1 MSGADRYVTTA
12 AIRDAINGRE
22 TDILDSLGIR
32 WRDGKPHVACPYPEH
47 ADNNPSWRWDERKGR
62 AYCTCIE
69 GSHSILDVVMKVEST
84 DCDAAKIR
92 AAELLKRP
100 DLIRERR
107 ARKKRGGG
115 RNISPDQHHNS
126 ATPAG
131 CTLMAYAEAKR
142 LPVEFLLSLGL
153 RQISYQR
160 APAISIPYFGVDSAE
175 PAVRF
180 RISLESKDRFRWRT
194 GCKPRL
200 YGLHRLPE
208 ARKAGYVV
216 LVEGESDC
224 HTLWYVG
231 FPALGLPGAGN
242 WNEPR
247 DAALLDGVT
256 VIYLVVEP
264 DEGGKT
270 ALGWLARSRIRE
282 RVRLVRLA
290 GAKDPSA
297 LYLANPSR
305 FRERWQAALDAAAL
319 WLEEAARDAKDE
331 RAAAWE
337 ACKSLAVRSDVLAEA
352 VHTLRAIGV
361 VGEERAIKL
370 IYLAVTSR
378 LLTRIVSVAV
388 KGTTSGGKSHLVER
402 VLSLFPADAVYALSS
417 MSERALAYSE
427 EPLSHRMLVIYEAA
441 GLAGNFATYLI
452 RSLLSEG
459 RIRYET
465 VEKTKDGLRPRLI
478 EREGPTGLLVTTTAP
493 RLHPENETRI
503 VSVTVDDTA
512 EQTRAILRA
521 QAKGREAEAPDL
533 APWHA
538 LQTLIAAGPAR
549 VSIPFA
555 HSLAELIPA
564 VAVRLRRDFPA
575 LLSLIEAHALLHQA
589 TRERGVGGAI
599 VATIK
604 DYAAVRRIVA
614 DLIADGVGATVSKAI
629 RETVAAVAALIA
641 SNPAGVSVTALAGA
655 LRVDKSAVSR
665 RVDVAIKGG
674 YLRND
679 EDRKGRPAR
688 LVLGDPLP
696 DEMDVLPTPETL
708 AADSCTVA
716 VLREGIATPSP
727 LADGDLST
735 NPELAEAE
743 V

>member
-1 MSGADRYVTTA
+1 MTRYVTA
-12 AIRDAINGRE
+12 EAVRE
-22 TDILDSLGIR
+22 AVQGSETEILDALRIP
-32 WRDGKPHVACPYPEH
+32 WRIGKPHIRCPYLDH
-47 ADNNPSWRWDERKGR
+47 ADNHPSWRWDERKAR
-62 AYCTCIE
+62 AYCTCIT
-69 GSHSILDVVMKVEST
+69 GSRSHSILDVVMHNTGLAFEQ
-84 DCDAAKIR
+84 AKIR

-115 RNISPDQHHNS
+115 GDIPPDQHRNS

-180 RISLESKDRFRWRT
+180 RISLESKDGFRWRT

-247 DAALLDGVT
+247 DAPLLDGIT

-264 DEGGKT
+264 DQGGKT

-282 RVRLVRLA
+282 RVRLLRLA

-297 LYLANPSR
+297 LYLANPSH
-305 FRERWQAALDAAAL
+305 FLERWQAALDAAAP
-319 WLEEAARDAKDE
+319 WLEEAAREAKE
-331 RAAAWE
+331 ARAAAWE
-337 ACKSLAVRSDVLAEA
+337 VCKSLAVRSDVLTEA
-352 VHTLRAIGV
+352 VNTLRAIGV

-378 LLTRIVSVAV
+378 LLARIVSVAV

-402 VLSLFPADAVYALSS
+402 VLALFPADAVYALSS

-441 GLAGNFATYLI
+441 GLASNFATYLI

-465 VEKTKDGLRPRLI
+465 VEKTKDGLRARLI

-503 VSVTVDDTA
+503 VSITVDDTA

-521 QAKGREAEAPDL
+521 QAKGRKAEAPDL
-533 APWHA
+533 VPCMPYRPS
-538 LQTLIAAGPAR
+538 LQP
-549 VSIPFA
+549 
-555 HSLAELIPA
+555 
-564 VAVRLRRDFPA
+564 
-575 LLSLIEAHALLHQA
+575 
-589 TRERGVGGAI
+589 
-599 VATIK
+599 
-604 DYAAVRRIVA
+604 
-614 DLIADGVGATVSKAI
+614 
-629 RETVAAVAALIA
+629 
-641 SNPAGVSVTALAGA
+641 
-655 LRVDKSAVSR
+655 
-665 RVDVAIKGG
+665 
-674 YLRND
+674 
-679 EDRKGRPAR
+679 GRQGCR
-688 LVLGDPLP
+688 SPLP
-696 DEMDVLPTPETL
+696 TR
-708 AADSCTVA
+708 S
-716 VLREGIATPSP
+716 PS
-727 LADGDLST
+727 
-735 NPELAEAE
+735 
-743 V
+743 